1 MNIVDIII
9 LVFIVL
15 SAFVGFS
22 RGFFKQTIM
31 FVGTIL
37 VICLSF
43 IFKNPLSLFMYKNL
57 PFFKFGG
64 LTSLNILLYEIL
76 AFIILIVVLSIVLVI
91 LVKITGIVEK
101 ILKVTIILA
110 IPSKL
115 LGMLVGIIESI
126 VILYFA
132 LFILS
137 LPIIKVPYLNESKY
151 AKIIMDK
158 TPILS
163 SVCDN
168 IMKTFDEISEF
179 TEENLKLNFDVNKAN
194 KDILEIILKN
204 RVATSD
210 NVRYLVEKDKIK
222 IDNVNELLEMYKEG

>member
-101 ILKVTIILA
+101 ILKATIILA

-126 VILYFA
+126 VILYFV
-132 LFILS
+132 LFILY

-168 IMKTFDEISEF
+168 IMKAFDEISEF

-222 IDNVNELLEMYKEG
+222 IDNVNELLEMYEEG

>member
-126 VILYFA
+126 VILYFV

-222 IDNVNELLEMYKEG
+222 IDNVNELLEMYEEG

>member
-1 MNIVDIII
+1 M
-9 LVFIVL
+9 
-15 SAFVGFS
+15 
-22 RGFFKQTIM
+22 K
-31 FVGTIL
+31 
-37 VICLSF
+37 
-43 IFKNPLSLFMYKNL
+43 
-57 PFFKFGG
+57 
-64 LTSLNILLYEIL
+64 
-76 AFIILIVVLSIVLVI
+76 
-91 LVKITGIVEK
+91 
-101 ILKVTIILA
+101 
-110 IPSKL
+110 KL
-115 LGMLVGIIESI
+115 LT
-126 VILYFA
+126 Y
-132 LFILS
+132 
-137 LPIIKVPYLNESKY
+137 PIKY

-222 IDNVNELLEMYKEG
+222 IDNVNELLEMYEEG

>member
-57 PFFKFGG
+57 PFFKFSG

-101 ILKVTIILA
+101 ILKSTIILA

-151 AKIIMDK
+151 AKIIMNK

-222 IDNVNELLEMYKEG
+222 IDNVNELLEMYEEG

>member
-1 MNIVDIII
+1 MNIVDIVI

-64 LTSLNILLYEIL
+64 LTSLNILLYEML

-163 SVCDN
+163 SACDN

>member
-126 VILYFA
+126 VILYFV

-168 IMKTFDEISEF
+168 IMKAFDEISEF

-222 IDNVNELLEMYKEG
+222 IDNVNELLEMYEEG

>member
-57 PFFKFGG
+57 PFFKFSG

-101 ILKVTIILA
+101 ILKATIILA

-168 IMKTFDEISEF
+168 IMKAFDEISEF

-222 IDNVNELLEMYKEG
+222 IDNVNELLEMYEEG

>member
-43 IFKNPLSLFMYKNL
+43 IFKNPLSLFIYKNL

-126 VILYFA
+126 VILYFV

-222 IDNVNELLEMYKEG
+222 IDNVNELLEMYEEG

>member
-57 PFFKFGG
+57 PFFKFSG

-222 IDNVNELLEMYKEG
+222 IDNVNELLEMYEEG

>member
-101 ILKVTIILA
+101 ILKATIILA

-151 AKIIMDK
+151 AKIIMNK

-222 IDNVNELLEMYKEG
+222 IDNVNELLEMYEEG

>member
-101 ILKVTIILA
+101 ILKATIILA

-126 VILYFA
+126 VILYFV

-222 IDNVNELLEMYKEG
+222 IDNVNELLEMYEEG

>member
-101 ILKVTIILA
+101 ILKATIILA

-222 IDNVNELLEMYKEG
+222 IDNVNELLEMYEEG

>member
-57 PFFKFGG
+57 PFFKFSG

-101 ILKVTIILA
+101 ILKATIILA

-151 AKIIMDK
+151 AKIIMNK

-222 IDNVNELLEMYKEG
+222 IDNVNELLEMYEEG

>member
-101 ILKVTIILA
+101 ILKATIILA

-126 VILYFA
+126 VILYFV
-132 LFILS
+132 LF
-137 LPIIKVPYLNESKY
+137 V
-151 AKIIMDK
+151 
-158 TPILS
+158 
-163 SVCDN
+163 
-168 IMKTFDEISEF
+168 
-179 TEENLKLNFDVNKAN
+179 
-194 KDILEIILKN
+194 
-204 RVATSD
+204 
-210 NVRYLVEKDKIK
+210 
-222 IDNVNELLEMYKEG
+222 

>member
-57 PFFKFGG
+57 PFFKFSG

-101 ILKVTIILA
+101 IHKATIILA

-151 AKIIMDK
+151 AKIIMNK

-222 IDNVNELLEMYKEG
+222 IDNVNELLEMYEEG

>member
-57 PFFKFGG
+57 PFFKFSG

-101 ILKVTIILA
+101 ILKATIILA

-126 VILYFA
+126 VILYFV

-151 AKIIMDK
+151 AKIIMNK

-222 IDNVNELLEMYKEG
+222 IDNVNELLEMYEEG

>member
-126 VILYFA
+126 VILYFV

-222 IDNVNELLEMYKEG
+222 IDNANELLEMYEEG

>member
-1 MNIVDIII
+1 MNIVDIVI

-57 PFFKFGG
+57 PFFKFSG
-64 LTSLNILLYEIL
+64 LTSLNILLYEML
-76 AFIILIVVLSIVLVI
+76 AFIILIVVLSIILVI

-163 SVCDN
+163 SACDN

-222 IDNVNELLEMYKEG
+222 IDNVNELLEMYEEG

>member
-222 IDNVNELLEMYKEG
+222 IDNVNELLEMYEEG

>member
-101 ILKVTIILA
+101 ILKATIILA

-126 VILYFA
+126 VILYFV

-151 AKIIMDK
+151 AKIIMNK

-222 IDNVNELLEMYKEG
+222 IDNVNELLEMYEEG

>member
-101 ILKVTIILA
+101 ILKATIILA

-126 VILYFA
+126 VILYFV
-132 LFILS
+132 LFILY

-222 IDNVNELLEMYKEG
+222 IDNVNELLEMYEEG

>member
-132 LFILS
+132 LFIFS

-222 IDNVNELLEMYKEG
+222 IDNVNELLEMYEEG